1 MRSTRARPSP
11 QMRLVRRLLLALTT
25 AAAASLQA
33 CSYTSEGGVTGRY
46 ESTTTSKIESAA
58 SSWDSSPIT
67 ITSTEG
73 SISVV
78 GVPGKTNISVEA
90 RFVAGAN
97 SQQDADAAF
106 ADVAKNLTIEKRG
119 GGWVVDCPPA
129 TSQHGSVNP
138 ASTGCTDMRVEVPAG
153 SAVPLEITAS
163 APFGGVHVSGV
174 TVKKLEMSAPFGIVA
189 DVVPADEAD
198 ISLLGANLVSGMCS
212 TVLRVPS
219 ATSIE
224 AASLTV
230 DNPSVKYVGVADDDS
245 TYWLGT
251 YVEGFANAP
260 TVAPHTGTYAWHQGA
275 APFAAKSIT
284 LRASLGKALLT
295 TAPVPAYD
303 PTNQCLSR
311 DLKIVVSG

>member
-1 MRSTRARPSP
+1 
-11 QMRLVRRLLLALTT
+11 MRLLNLLLLTLAS
-25 AAAASLQA
+25 AAAASLPA
-33 CSYTSEGGVTGRY
+33 CSYTSEGGLTGRY
-46 ESTTTSKIESAA
+46 ESTTTSRIESPL
-58 SSWDSSPIT
+58 SSWDSSSIT
-67 ITSTEG
+67 VTSPAG
-73 SISVV
+73 SIRVV
-78 GVPGKTNISVEA
+78 GVYGKTNISLEA

-97 SQQDADAAF
+97 SQADADAAF
-106 ADVAKNLTIEKRG
+106 ADIAKNLVIEKRG
-119 GGWVVDCPPA
+119 NGWVVDCPPA

-138 ASTGCTDMRVEVPAG
+138 ASTGCTDLRVEVPAG
-153 SAVPLEITAS
+153 SAVPLDIRAS

-174 TVKKLEMSAPFGIVA
+174 TVKALDVTAPFGIVA
-189 DVVPADEAD
+189 DVIPADGAE
-198 ISLLGANLVSGMCS
+198 ISLLGANLVSGLCS
-212 TVLRVPS
+212 TVLRVPA

-230 DNPSVKYVGVADDDS
+230 DNPSVRYAGVDAADS

-260 TVAPHTGTYAWHQGA
+260 AVAPFTGTYAWHRGS

-303 PTNQCLSR
+303 PTNQCLSL
-311 DLKIVVSG
+311 DLKIVASGSAAR